1 MNKKLADWK
10 ASVISIAEANKVKRS
25 KKEKRTLPAAKSNV
39 KRVRF
44 IVWAVIVC
52 VCLTGVLGFARAQNA
67 LHKSKQ
73 ALALVNDKKNNP
85 NQDQSAYNSPK
96 LAKFG
101 DMVVKAYVP
110 ISANSDDRIKQ
121 MAELEK
127 MYAKDVPVPEL
138 GDFTGHRDLKSFEV
152 FNIVHEAD
160 KAVLQYKVSYTNVAS
175 GEQPKPEEQ
184 KPDEQKEDE
193 KKEDEKK
200 PEAAPETKTDKE
212 ALLNIPVKSVKNG
225 FIVIENPYFSN
236 VPKLV
241 GKKVEAVSN
250 PYSNDKMIDVNKSD
264 QIQKWL
270 AESFF
275 PKYASEDETEMM
287 YMMEEPQSLNGVQ
300 DFQEIDSI
308 KVYPAKKKNEYVVK
322 TVATFKEKELD
333 IRQAEAFTIVLRDSD
348 NKFFVEKLSHTLGG
362 K

>member
-10 ASVISIAEANKVKRS
+10 ASVISIASENKVKRS
-25 KKEKRTLPAAKSNV
+25 KKEKRTLPAAKANA
-39 KRVRF
+39 KGARF
-44 IVWAVIVC
+44 IVWGVIVC
-52 VCLTGVLGFARAQNA
+52 ICLTGSLGFLRAQNA
-67 LHKSKQ
+67 LNKSKQ
-73 ALALVNDKKNNP
+73 AQAAVSELKKNP
-85 NQDQSAYNSPK
+85 NQDQSIYNSPK

-101 DMVVKAYVP
+101 DQVVKAYVP
-110 ISANSDDRIKQ
+110 ISANTDDRTKQ
-121 MAELEK
+121 LAELEK

-138 GDFTGHRDLKSFEV
+138 GDFTGHRDLRAFEL
-152 FNIVHEAD
+152 FNVVHEAE
-160 KAVLQYKVSYTNVAS
+160 KAVLQYKVSYTNVAT
-175 GEQPKPEEQ
+175 GEQPKP
-184 KPDEQKEDE
+184 DEQKDDE
-193 KKEDEKK
+193 NKEDEKK

-212 ALLNIPVKSVKNG
+212 ALLNVPVKAVKNG
-225 FIVIENPYFSN
+225 FIVIENPYFSH
-236 VPKLV
+236 VPNLV

-270 AESFF
+270 AENFF

-287 YMMEEPQSLNGVQ
+287 YMMEEPQSLHGVQ
-300 DFQEIDSI
+300 DFLEIDSI

-333 IRQAEAFTIVLRDSD
+333 IQQAEAFTIILRDSD

>member
-10 ASVISIAEANKVKRS
+10 ASVVSIAAENKIKRS

-44 IVWAVIVC
+44 VVWAVIVC
-52 VCLTGVLGFARAQNA
+52 ICLTGVLGFARAQNA
-67 LHKSKQ
+67 LYHSKKAEAKVEKMQ
-73 ALALVNDKKNNP
+73 KNP
-85 NQDQSAYNSPK
+85 NQDQSIYNSPK

-110 ISANSDDRIKQ
+110 ISANTDDRAKQ
-121 MAELEK
+121 LAELEK
-127 MYAKDVPVPEL
+127 MYAKDVPVPEF
-138 GDFTGHRDLKSFEV
+138 GDFTGHRDLRAFEM
-152 FNIVHEAD
+152 FNVVHEAD
-160 KAVLQYKVSYTNVAS
+160 KAVLQYKVSYTNVVT
-175 GEQPKPEEQ
+175 GEQPKPEE
-184 KPDEQKEDE
+184 PKEDE
-193 KKEDEKK
+193 EKEEDKK

-212 ALLNIPVKSVKNG
+212 ALLNVPVKAVKGG

-270 AESFF
+270 AENFF

-287 YMMEEPQSLNGVQ
+287 YMMEEPQSLQGVQ
-300 DFQEIDSI
+300 DFLEIDSI

-333 IRQAEAFTIVLRDSD
+333 IQQAEAFTIVLRDSD